1 MSKIIRKKHD
11 ETSPPNE
18 QPAHTPPLSRLDYPV
33 AADKIKKILPDSSLF
48 ENVTCSTGLDEAHA
62 SWGVL
67 VVDDEEDVHRITRL
81 VLKGFM
87 YQGKQLEILSAYSA
101 EQARELL
108 QQHPNVALI
117 FLDVV
122 METHDAGLKLVQ
134 YIRETLKNRFVCI
147 ILRTGQAG
155 FAPEDEVVVKY
166 EINDYAEKTELS
178 RQKLI
183 SLTAT
188 GLRGYADMI
197 GIELCR
203 QYLEEKVTERTGDLL
218 RHNEKLRVLN
228 QELTR
233 LNQERNE
240 FLGIAA
246 HDLKNPLQAIQGS
259 AELIET
265 AYDSFSREE
274 VVDFAKMIG
283 ESSQRMFELISNL
296 LEVNR
301 IESGNYKIIFNQI
314 NLFPVLNKLV
324 KDYALRAQLK
334 NIQIHFDVPEMPY
347 IAYTD
352 NQMLYQILDNL
363 LSNAVKYTLPGNN
376 IVVRLQSCHD
386 MIRCEI
392 QDKGLGLNEEEQKK
406 LFTKFTKLSTQP
418 TGGEHSTGLGLFIVK
433 KLVDALHGKVWCDS
447 QQGRGSTFCVELP
460 IEASS
465 CH

>member
-1 MSKIIRKKHD
+1 MSKIIRKKTGD
-11 ETSPPNE
+11 NPSSNQPQAETVVPRLE
-18 QPAHTPPLSRLDYPV
+18 YPL
-33 AADKIKKILPDSSLF
+33 ADKLKKILPDNPLLD
-48 ENVTCSTGLDEAHA
+48 NITCPTDLDDGHSTWEI
-62 SWGVL
+62 L

-81 VLKGFM
+81 VLKGFI

-101 EQARELL
+101 EEAKNILQA
-108 QQHPNVALI
+108 HHNIALI

-122 METHDAGLKLVQ
+122 METHDAGLQLVQ

-155 FAPEDEVVVKY
+155 FAPEEEVVVKY

-197 GIELCR
+197 AIELCR
-203 QYLEEKVTERTGDLL
+203 QYLEEKVTERTDDLV
-218 RHNEKLRVLN
+218 RHNEKLQLLN

-265 AYDSFSREE
+265 AYDNFSREE
-274 VVDFAKMIG
+274 IVDFAKMIG

-301 IESGNYKIIFNQI
+301 LELGNYNIILSRVD
-314 NLFPVLNKLV
+314 LFPLLQRLV
-324 KDYALRAQLK
+324 KEYTVRAELKHISLFFFAPNDADYSVYA
-334 NIQIHFDVPEMPY
+334 DSG
-347 IAYTD
+347 
-352 NQMLYQILDNL
+352 MLQQILDNL
-363 LSNAVKYTLPGNN
+363 LSNAVKYTLFGKT
-376 IVVRLQSCHD
+376 ITVRLERHQDSV
-386 MIRCEI
+386 RCVI
-392 QDKGLGLNEEEQKK
+392 QDEGMGLSVEDQQK
-406 LFTKFTKLSTQP
+406 LFNKFTKLSTRP

-433 KLVDALHGKVWCDS
+433 KLVEFLHGNVWCES
-447 QQGRGSTFCVELP
+447 QEGRGSTFSVEFP
-460 IEASS
+460 ISTSDSA
-465 CH
+465 

>member
-1 MSKIIRKKHD
+1 MSKIIRKKTGD
-11 ETSPPNE
+11 TPSSNEPQAET
-18 QPAHTPPLSRLDYPV
+18 ATPRLEYPL
-33 AADKIKKILPDSSLF
+33 ADKLKKILPDSPLLD
-48 ENVTCSTGLDEAHA
+48 NITCPTDLDDGCR
-62 SWGVL
+62 SWEIL

-81 VLKGFM
+81 VLKGFI

-101 EQARELL
+101 EDAKNILQA
-108 QQHPNVALI
+108 HNNIALI

-122 METHDAGLKLVQ
+122 METHDAGLQLVQ

-155 FAPEDEVVVKY
+155 FAPEEEVVVKY

-197 GIELCR
+197 AIELCR
-203 QYLEEKVTERTGDLL
+203 QYLEEKVTERTDDLV
-218 RHNEKLRVLN
+218 RHNEKLQLLN

-265 AYDSFSREE
+265 AYDHFTREE
-274 VVDFAKMIG
+274 IVDFAKMIG

-301 IESGNYKIIFNQI
+301 LELGNYNIDFSRVD
-314 NLFPVLNKLV
+314 LFPLLHKLV
-324 KDYALRAQLK
+324 KEYTVRAQLK
-334 NIQIHFDVPEMPY
+334 HISLFFFAPE
-347 IAYTD
+347 ADYTVSTD
-352 NQMLYQILDNL
+352 SGMLQQILDNL
-363 LSNAVKYTLPGNN
+363 LSNAVKYTLLGKT
-376 IVVRLQSCHD
+376 ITVRLERLEDSV
-386 MIRCEI
+386 RCTI
-392 QDKGLGLNEEEQKK
+392 QDEGMGLSVEEQKK
-406 LFTKFTKLSTQP
+406 LFNKFTKLSTRP

-433 KLVDALHGKVWCDS
+433 KLVESLHGKVWCES
-447 QQGRGSTFCVELP
+447 KEGRGSTFSVEFP
-460 IEASS
+460 ISPKDSA
-465 CH
+465 

>member
-1 MSKIIRKKHD
+1 MSKIIRKKHG
-11 ETSPPNE
+11 EPSTPNE
-18 QPAHTPPLSRLDYPV
+18 SQAQ
-33 AADKIKKILPDSSLF
+33 AADPAVRLEYPLADKLKKILPDSPLLESIS
-48 ENVTCSTGLDEAHA
+48 CPTGLDEAHRA
-62 SWGVL
+62 WEIL

-81 VLKGFM
+81 VLKGFI

-101 EQARELL
+101 EEARKILEG
-108 QQHPNVALI
+108 HHNVALI

-122 METHDAGLKLVQ
+122 METHDAGLQLVQ

-155 FAPEDEVVVKY
+155 FAPQEEVVVKY

-197 GIELCR
+197 AIELCR
-203 QYLEEKVTERTGDLL
+203 QYLEEKVTERTDDLV
-218 RHNEKLRVLN
+218 RHNEKLQLLN
-228 QELTR
+228 EELTR

-265 AYDSFSREE
+265 AYDNFSREE
-274 VVDFAKMIG
+274 IVDFAKMIG

-301 IESGNYKIIFNQI
+301 LEMGNYHVEFDQVNFLPLLQR
-314 NLFPVLNKLV
+314 LTRE
-324 KDYALRAQLK
+324 YTARAQLK
-334 NIQIHFDVPEMPY
+334 NISLNFFAPEADY
-347 IAYTD
+347 TVYTD
-352 NQMLYQILDNL
+352 SGMLQQILDNL
-363 LSNAVKYTLPGNN
+363 LSNAVKYTLFGRT
-376 IVVRLQSCHD
+376 ITVRLERQQNSV
-386 MIRCEI
+386 RCAI
-392 QDKGLGLNEEEQKK
+392 QDQGQGISAEEQKK
-406 LFTKFTKLSTQP
+406 LFNKFTKLSTRP

-433 KLVDALHGKVWCDS
+433 KLVESLHGKVWCDS
-447 QQGRGSTFCVELP
+447 QEGQGSTFLVEFP
-460 IEASS
+460 VQQIEN
-465 CH
+465 C

>member
-1 MSKIIRKKHD
+1 MSKIIRRKHD
-11 ETSPPNE
+11 ETPPSAESQTTASPV
-18 QPAHTPPLSRLDYPV
+18 ARLDYPI
-33 AADKIKKILPDSSLF
+33 ADKLKKILPESSML
-48 ENVTCSTGLDEAHA
+48 ENMACPTGLDESHIN
-62 SWGVL
+62 WGIL

-81 VLKGFM
+81 VLKGFV

-101 EQARELL
+101 EQAKEMLTE
-108 QQHPNVALI
+108 HPDVALI

-122 METHDAGLKLVQ
+122 METHDAGLQLVRH
-134 YIRETLKNRFVCI
+134 IRETLRNRFVCI

-155 FAPEDEVVVKY
+155 FAPEEEVVVKY

-197 GIELCR
+197 AIELCR

-218 RHNEKLRVLN
+218 RHNEKLRHLN

-265 AYDSFSREE
+265 AYDSFSRDQII
-274 VVDFAKMIG
+274 DFAKMIG

-301 IESGNYKIIFNQI
+301 IELGDYKVVLTQVDV
-314 NLFPVLNKLV
+314 FPILNKLV

-334 NIQIHFDVPEMPY
+334 NIQIDFEIPITPC

-352 NQMLYQILDNL
+352 SQMLYQILDNL
-363 LSNAVKYTLPGNN
+363 LSNAVKYTFHGKN
-376 IVVRLQSCHD
+376 IVVRLLANSD
-386 MIRCEI
+386 AIRCEI
-392 QDKGLGLNEEEQKK
+392 QDEGLGLNVEEQKK
-406 LFTKFTKLSTQP
+406 LFNKFTKLSTRP

-433 KLVDALHGKVWCDS
+433 KLIDAVRGKVWCAS
-447 QQGRGSTFCVELP
+447 EQGQGSTFCVEFP
-460 IEASS
+460 VEPSS
-465 CH
+465 SH

>member
-11 ETSPPNE
+11 ETSPPDE
-18 QPAHTPPLSRLDYPV
+18 QQAPTSPASRLDYPF
-33 AADKIKKILPDSSLF
+33 ADKIKKILPDSLLF
-48 ENVTCSTGLDEAHA
+48 ENVTCPIGLDETHV

-81 VLKGFM
+81 VLKGFI
-87 YQGKQLEILSAYSA
+87 YQGKHLEILSAYSA

-122 METHDAGLKLVQ
+122 METHDAGLQLVQ
-134 YIRETLKNRFVCI
+134 YIRETLKNHFVCI

-197 GIELCR
+197 AIELCR
-203 QYLEEKVTERTGDLL
+203 QYLEEKVTERTCDLL

-274 VVDFAKMIG
+274 IIDFAKMIG

-301 IESGNYKIIFNQI
+301 IELGDYKIIFNQI
-314 NLFPVLNKLV
+314 DVFPVLSKLV
-324 KDYALRAQLK
+324 CDYALRAQLK

-347 IAYTD
+347 VAYTD
-352 NQMLYQILDNL
+352 SQMLYQILDNL

-376 IVVRLQSCHD
+376 IVVRLQTRHD

-392 QDKGLGLNEEEQKK
+392 QDEGLGLSAEEQKK
-406 LFTKFTKLSTQP
+406 LFNKFTKLSTRP

-433 KLVDALHGKVWCDS
+433 KLVDALRGKVWCDS
-447 QQGRGSTFCVELP
+447 QQGRGSTFYVELP

-465 CH
+465 YH

>member
-11 ETSPPNE
+11 ETSPSNE